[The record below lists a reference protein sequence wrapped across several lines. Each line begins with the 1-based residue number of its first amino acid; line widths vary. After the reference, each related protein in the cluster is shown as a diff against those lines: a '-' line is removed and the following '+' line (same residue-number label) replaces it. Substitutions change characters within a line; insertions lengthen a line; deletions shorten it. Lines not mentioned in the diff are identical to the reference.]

1 MQRLKRKYA
10 KLFWALFWVFWG
22 LEAAAWALRLAGEN
36 YPGLL
41 AAASWITILA
51 FLPLLG
57 AGLLWRFCLQ
67 CPNCRD
73 RGRSGSVRP
82 NPKKTDCCKSCG
94 QPILFD
100 DQI

>member
-1 MQRLKRKYA
+1 MQRLKRKHA

-22 LEAAAWALRLAGEN
+22 LEGAAWALRLAGEEH
-36 YPGLL
+36 PWLL

-57 AGLLWRFCLQ
+57 AGVIWRRRLQ

-73 RGRSGSVRP
+73 RGRSGSVRL